1 MQNASAKQRAKGAAG
16 GLWLLQVISGA
27 LLIVVLGLHMF
38 AQHFVVEGGLR
49 NFQDVLAYVSNPLIL
64 VIELVFLIVVTFHAM
79 LGLRAILLDL
89 GPSAKAERTI
99 NIVLAVIGVG
109 AAGYGIYLALALQAL
124 AFQALAR

>member
-1 MQNASAKQRAKGAAG
+1 MQNTSVKQQAKGAAG

-27 LLIVVLGLHMF
+27 LLIAVLGLHMF
-38 AQHFVVEGGLR
+38 AHHFVVEGGLR
-49 NFQDVLAYVSNPLIL
+49 DFQDVLAYVANPLIL
-64 VIELVFLIVVTFHAM
+64 VIELIFLVVVTLHAM

-109 AAGYGIYLALALQAL
+109 AAGYGVYLALALQAL
-124 AFQALAR
+124 AR